1 MREKGNAD
9 ISKVSVIIPAYK
21 PDEKLIKL
29 LGELVTI
36 GFTDILVVNDGS
48 GEAFAPIFEKVRAF
62 SECTL
67 LTHEENKGKG
77 MALKTAMSFFA
88 EHRKDYTGV
97 VTADADGQHLPKDI
111 AAVAQEVTGQS
122 KVILGVR
129 DFSKSDI
136 PARSVAGNRI
146 TSAVFALFFGMKL
159 KDTQTGL
166 RGIPAKYL
174 ETLLAA
180 GGDRYEY
187 ETNQLLMLNKY
198 NIPYEQVE
206 IATVYIDEN
215 QTSHFHVVRDSLRI
229 YGLILKYVFSSSA
242 SFVIDALLFYVVKKW
257 GVSPFDFLPLTFFAS
272 LVARAVSSVVNY
284 VLNAKLVFQDNV
296 NRATFVKYYILVVV
310 QILISALCVFV
321 LENTFE
327 ILSPALSTVLKI
339 LVDTILFFFSFRI
352 QHKWV
357 FDSRKKDGE

>member
-1 MREKGNAD
+1 MKEQGKAD
-9 ISKVSVIIPAYK
+9 IREISVIIPAYK

-29 LGELVTI
+29 LDELVST

-48 GEAFAPIFEKVRAF
+48 GEAFEPLFERVRTYPQ
-62 SECTL
+62 CTL
-67 LTHEENKGKG
+67 LTHETNKGKG
-77 MALKTAMSFFA
+77 SALKTAMSFFA
-88 EHRKDYTGV
+88 EERKGYAGV
-97 VTADADGQHLPKDI
+97 VTADADGQHLPEDI
-111 AAVAQEVTGQS
+111 AVVSREVVSQG

-146 TSAVFALFFGMKL
+146 TAAVFRLFFGMKL

-174 ETLLAA
+174 KTLLSA

-206 IATVYIDEN
+206 ISTVYIDEN
-215 QTSHFHVVRDSLRI
+215 QTSHFHVVWDSLRI
-229 YGLILKYVFSSSA
+229 YGLILKYAFSSSA
-242 SFVIDALLFYVVKKW
+242 SFLIDALLFYIVKRW
-257 GVSPFDFLPLTFFAS
+257 GSSPFDFLPLTFLAA

-284 VLNAKLVFQDNV
+284 VLNAKLVFKDSV
-296 NRATFVKYYILVVV
+296 TKATFVKYYALVVV
-310 QILISALCVFV
+310 QIFVSALCVFV

-327 ILSPALSTVLKI
+327 ILSPGLSTLLKI
-339 LVDTILFFFSFRI
+339 VVDTILFFFSFRI

-357 FDSRKKDGE
+357 FDSKN